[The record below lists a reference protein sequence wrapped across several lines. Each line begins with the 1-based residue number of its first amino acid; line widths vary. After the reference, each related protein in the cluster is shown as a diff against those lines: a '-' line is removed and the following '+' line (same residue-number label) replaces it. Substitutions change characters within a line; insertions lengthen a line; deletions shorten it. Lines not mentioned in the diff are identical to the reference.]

1 MTSKSTLI
9 IALTT
14 LMSICLTTAKGQCED
29 KLGYNSQ
36 GSLGSTKVLK
46 GHLSHLDTAMKM
58 FLTATLAKTEMTKAI
73 TLFGMF
79 TKVGTIDYT
88 TKVKITF
95 QDGTSITLTDY
106 LSDLNNPSTGNK
118 SNDKGIFAS
127 LVTDKYNLLLLKTK
141 PITKVQITGSLLDA
155 TTYVIDGMISL
166 DFLIGMECLQE
177 YL

>member
-1 MTSKSTLI
+1 MKSKFILFTSTILATI
-9 IALTT
+9 FVE
-14 LMSICLTTAKGQCED
+14 TAKGQCED
-29 KLGYNSQ
+29 KLGYNNQ

-46 GHLSHLDTAMKM
+46 GHLSQQDTALKM
-58 FLTATLAKTEMTKAI
+58 FLTATLAKTETTKGI

-106 LSDLNNPSTGNK
+106 LSDLNNLGSSDK
-118 SNDKGIFAS
+118 SNNKGIFSA
-127 LVTDKYNLLLLKTK
+127 LVTDKYNLLFLKTK
-141 PITKVQITGSLLDA
+141 PISKVQITGLVLDA
-155 TTYVIDGMISL
+155 TTYVIDGMVSL
-166 DFLIGMECLQE
+166 DFLLGMECLQE